1 MNYPIW
7 ELPAAGLLIAAVAI
21 IHVFISHFAVGGGL
35 FLVLA
40 ERKARRE
47 EDPAF
52 LAYLQRHS
60 RFFAVLTLVVGA
72 VTGVGI
78 WFTIALVSP
87 TATSSLINTFVW
99 GWAIEWTFFAIEICA
114 AMIYY
119 YGWDRLSART
129 HEIVGWIYFWAAWL
143 SLVIIN
149 GILAYMLTP
158 GTWVLTRDFWDG
170 FLNPTYVS
178 SVVARTLV
186 AVALAGLYA
195 LWTVSASQDEALKE
209 KVSYYA
215 TSRWI
220 LPAAVLTP
228 LTLVWYLFAAAS
240 AGVPVASILGAP
252 GRGPMAILGA
262 GLIGSAPS
270 GYPMAL
276 RGLQASLIASI
287 LIVVLTLT
295 IMTRYRRNFGHLA
308 ATTLLLLG
316 FVAFGGAEF
325 VREDLRKP
333 YVIGRYMF
341 VNGIR
346 LPALDGVPQPPADA
360 AWQAEDPF
368 AIDALQATGVLAAAK
383 WDAAPAGFDSH
394 TGVISGS
401 AEGGGAD
408 LTAQDRIDIEV
419 AAGHEVFK
427 LECFTCHTVA
437 GHLGIRPLVE
447 GLSPTA
453 IEGTLDRLARPVDS
467 EGSLTTWDDP
477 EFRLESWRER
487 RMPPFVG
494 TDAERRALAIYLAS
508 VGGADLVAAARL
520 GEGAEYFESECVFCH
535 GPEEDWPLAD
545 LLQGGTR
552 STEDFYEILGRLPEV
567 NDLMI
572 DFEGSEEQR
581 QAVAEFLL
589 SLQSSGG
596 EQ

>member
-1 MNYPIW
+1 MNFPIW

-47 EDPAF
+47 NDTAF
-52 LAYLQRHS
+52 LNYLKRHS
-60 RFFAVLTLVVGA
+60 RFFAVLTLVLGA

-114 AMIYY
+114 AMVYY

-129 HEIVGWIYFWAAWL
+129 HVMVGWIYFWAAWL
-143 SLVIIN
+143 SLVVIN

-158 GTWVLTRDFWDG
+158 GAWIETRRFWDG
-170 FLNPTYVS
+170 FLNPTYFS

-186 AVALAGLYA
+186 AVGLAGLYA
-195 LWTVSASQDEALKE
+195 IWTVSVSSDENLKE
-209 KVSYYA
+209 KVSRYA
-215 TSRWI
+215 ATRWI
-220 LPAAVLTP
+220 LPAALLMP

-240 AGVPVASILGAP
+240 AGVPVASVFGAQGQGVWGILRTAVV
-252 GRGPMAILGA
+252 
-262 GLIGSAPS
+262 GSAQS
-270 GYPMAL
+270 GYPMAQ
-276 RGLQASLIASI
+276 RGLQASLIASV
-287 LIVVLTLT
+287 LLVVITVTVLA
-295 IMTRYRRNFGHLA
+295 RQRRGFGHLA
-308 ATTLLLLG
+308 AAVLMLLG
-316 FVAFGGAEF
+316 FVAFGGGEF

-346 LPALDGVPQPPADA
+346 LPALEGVPQPPAEA

-368 AIDALQATGVLAAAK
+368 AIDALQAGGVLTAAK
-383 WDAAPAGFDSH
+383 WDNSPAEFDSLE
-394 TGVISGS
+394 GVVVAADGGT
-401 AEGGGAD
+401 EGVSTED
-408 LTAQDRIDIEV
+408 LLEIEV
-419 AAGHEVFK
+419 MAGQEVFK
-427 LECFTCHTVA
+427 LECFTCHTIA

-453 IEGTLDRLARPVDS
+453 IEGTLDRLARPVDN
-467 EGSLTTWDDP
+467 EGNLTTWDDP
-477 EFRLESWRER
+477 EFRLESWRDR

-494 TDAERRALAIYLAS
+494 TDAERRALAMYLAS
-508 VGGADLVAAARL
+508 VGGADLAAAARL
-520 GEGAEYFESECVFCH
+520 GMGAEYFESECVFCH
-535 GPEEDWPLAD
+535 GAGEDWPLTD

-552 STEDFYEILGRLPEV
+552 TVDELYEMLGRLPEV

-572 DFEGSEEQR
+572 EFEGSEEQR
-581 QAVAEFLL
+581 QAVAELLL
-589 SLQSSGG
+589 SMQSSGG

>member
-1 MNYPIW
+1 MNFPIW

-47 EDPAF
+47 KDTAF
-52 LAYLQRHS
+52 LDYLKRHS
-60 RFFAVLTLVVGA
+60 RFFAVLTLVMGA
-72 VTGVGI
+72 VTGVAI

-99 GWAIEWTFFAIEICA
+99 GWAIEWTFFAVEICA
-114 AMIYY
+114 AMVYY

-158 GTWVLTRDFWDG
+158 GAWIETRQFWDG
-170 FLNPTYVS
+170 FLNPTYFS

-186 AVALAGLYA
+186 AVGLAGLYA
-195 LWTVSASQDEALKE
+195 LWTVSVSGDQGLKE
-209 KVSYYA
+209 KVSHYA
-215 TSRWI
+215 ATRWI

-228 LTLVWYLFAAAS
+228 LTLIWYLYAAAS
-240 AGVPVASILGAP
+240 AGVPVAGVLGAQ
-252 GRGPMAILGA
+252 GQGVGA
-262 GLIGSAPS
+262 LLRTALVGSAES
-270 GYPMAL
+270 GYPLAQ
-276 RGLQASLIASI
+276 RGLQASLFASV
-287 LIVVLTLT
+287 LLVVITLT
-295 IMTRYRRNFGHLA
+295 ILTRTRGGFGHLTA
-308 ATTLLLLG
+308 AVLMVLG
-316 FVAFGGAEF
+316 FVAFGGGEF
-325 VREDLRKP
+325 VREDMRKP

-346 LPALDGVPQPPADA
+346 LPALEGVPQPPAEA
-360 AWQAEDPF
+360 AWQADDPF
-368 AIDALQATGVLAAAK
+368 SIDTLQATGVLTAAK
-383 WDAAPAGFDSH
+383 WDNSPAEFDSIE
-394 TGVISGS
+394 GVVSS
-401 AEGGGAD
+401 AEGSGESVSTED
-408 LTAQDRIDIEV
+408 LLAIEV

-427 LECFTCHTVA
+427 LECFTCHTIG

-467 EGSLTTWDDP
+467 EGNLTTWDDP
-477 EFRLESWRER
+477 EFRLDSWRQR

-494 TDAERRALAIYLAS
+494 TDAERRALAMYLAS
-508 VGGADLVAAARL
+508 VGGADLAAAARL
-520 GEGAEYFESECVFCH
+520 GVGAEYFESECVFCH
-535 GPEEDWPLAD
+535 GPGEDWPLSD
-545 LLQGGTR
+545 LLQGGSRTAD
-552 STEDFYEILGRLPEV
+552 DFYEILGRLPEV

-581 QAVAEFLL
+581 RAVAELLL
-589 SLQSSGG
+589 SMQSSGG
-596 EQ
+596 ER

>member
-1 MNYPIW
+1 MNFPIW

-47 EDPAF
+47 KDTAF
-52 LAYLQRHS
+52 LDYLKRHS
-60 RFFAVLTLVVGA
+60 RFFAVLTLVMGA

-99 GWAIEWTFFAIEICA
+99 GWAIEWTFFVIEICA
-114 AMIYY
+114 AMVYY

-143 SLVIIN
+143 SLAIIN

-158 GTWVLTRDFWDG
+158 GAWIETRRFWDG
-170 FLNPTYVS
+170 FFNPTYFS

-186 AVALAGLYA
+186 AVGLAGLYA
-195 LWTVSASQDEALKE
+195 LWTVSVSSDENLKE
-209 KVSYYA
+209 KVSRYA
-215 TSRWI
+215 ASRWI

-228 LTLVWYLFAAAS
+228 LTLIWYLYAAAS
-240 AGVPVASILGAP
+240 AGVPVAGILGAQ
-252 GRGPMAILGA
+252 GGGIGAILRTA
-262 GLIGSAPS
+262 LVGSAES
-270 GYPMAL
+270 GYPLAQ
-276 RGLQASLIASI
+276 RGLQASLFASV
-287 LIVVLTLT
+287 LVVVITLT
-295 IMTRYRRNFGHLA
+295 ILTRYRRNFGHLTA
-308 ATTLLLLG
+308 AALMMLG

-325 VREDLRKP
+325 VREDMRKP

-346 LPALDGVPQPPADA
+346 LPALEGVPQPPAEA

-368 AIDALQATGVLAAAK
+368 EIGALQANGVLTAAK
-383 WDAAPAGFDSH
+383 WDNTPAEFDSIE
-394 TGVISGS
+394 GVVLAAGSGE
-401 AEGGGAD
+401 EGVSTED
-408 LTAQDRIDIEV
+408 LLAIEV
-419 AAGHEVFK
+419 AAGREVFK
-427 LECFTCHTVA
+427 LECFICHTID

-467 EGSLTTWDDP
+467 AGNLTTWDDP
-477 EFRLESWRER
+477 DFRLDSWRQR

-494 TDAERRALAIYLAS
+494 TDAERRALAMYLAS
-508 VGGADLVAAARL
+508 VGGADLAAAARL
-520 GEGAEYFESECVFCH
+520 GVGAGYFESECVFCH
-535 GPEEDWPLAD
+535 GPGEDWPLTD
-545 LLQGGTR
+545 LLQGGSRTVD
-552 STEDFYEILGRLPEV
+552 ELYEILGRLPEV

-581 QAVAEFLL
+581 QAVAELLL
-589 SLQSSGG
+589 SMQSSGG

>member
-1 MNYPIW
+1 MNFPIW

-47 EDPAF
+47 KDTTF
-52 LAYLQRHS
+52 LDYLKRHS

-72 VTGVGI
+72 VTGVAI
-78 WFTIALVSP
+78 WFTIGLVSP

-99 GWAIEWTFFAIEICA
+99 GWAIEWTFFVIEICA
-114 AMIYY
+114 AMVYY

-158 GTWVLTRDFWDG
+158 GAWIETRRFWDG
-170 FLNPTYVS
+170 FLNPTYFS

-186 AVALAGLYA
+186 AVGLAGLYA
-195 LWTVSASQDEALKE
+195 LWTVSVSSDENLKE
-209 KVSYYA
+209 KVSRYA
-215 TSRWI
+215 ASRWI

-228 LTLVWYLFAAAS
+228 LTLIWYLFAAAS
-240 AGVPVASILGAP
+240 AGVPVAGILGAQ
-252 GRGPMAILGA
+252 GGGIGAILRTA
-262 GLIGSAPS
+262 LVGSAES
-270 GYPMAL
+270 GYPLAQ
-276 RGLQASLIASI
+276 RGLQASLFASV
-287 LIVVLTLT
+287 LVVVITLT
-295 IMTRYRRNFGHLA
+295 ILTRYRRNFGHLTA
-308 ATTLLLLG
+308 AVLMMLG
-316 FVAFGGAEF
+316 FVTFGGAEF
-325 VREDLRKP
+325 VREDMRKP

-346 LPALDGVPQPPADA
+346 LPALEGVPKPPAEA

-368 AIDALQATGVLAAAK
+368 AIGVLQANGVLTAAK
-383 WDAAPAGFDSH
+383 WDNTPAEFDPIEGVVLAADGSDE
-394 TGVISGS
+394 GVST
-401 AEGGGAD
+401 ED
-408 LTAQDRIDIEV
+408 LLAIEV

-427 LECFTCHTVA
+427 LECFTCHTID

-453 IEGTLDRLARPVDS
+453 IEGTLERLARPVDS
-467 EGSLTTWDDP
+467 EGNLTTWDDP
-477 EFRLESWRER
+477 DFRLDSWRQR

-494 TDAERRALAIYLAS
+494 TDAERRALAMYLAS
-508 VGGADLVAAARL
+508 VGGADLAAAARL
-520 GEGAEYFESECVFCH
+520 GVGAEYFESECVFCH
-535 GPEEDWPLAD
+535 GPGEDWPLTD
-545 LLQGGTR
+545 LLQGGSRTVD
-552 STEDFYEILGRLPEV
+552 EFYEILGRLPEV

-581 QAVAEFLL
+581 QAVAELL
-589 SLQSSGG
+589 LNMQSSGG

>member
-1 MNYPIW
+1 MNFPIW

-47 EDPAF
+47 NDSAF
-52 LAYLQRHS
+52 LDYLKRHS
-60 RFFAVLTLVVGA
+60 RFFAVLTLVLGA
-72 VTGVGI
+72 VTGVAI

-99 GWAIEWTFFAIEICA
+99 GWAIEWTFFAIEISA
-114 AMIYY
+114 AMVYY

-129 HEIVGWIYFWAAWL
+129 HVIVGWIYFWAAWL

-158 GTWVLTRDFWDG
+158 GDWIETRQFWDG
-170 FLNPTYVS
+170 FLNPTYFS
-178 SVVARTLV
+178 SVAARTLV
-186 AVALAGLYA
+186 AVGLAGLYA
-195 LWTVSASQDEALKE
+195 LWTVSTYSDESLKE
-209 KVSYYA
+209 KVSHYA
-215 TSRWI
+215 TTRWI
-220 LPAAVLTP
+220 LPAAMLAP

-240 AGVPVASILGAP
+240 AGVPVAGTLGAQ
-252 GRGPMAILGA
+252 GQGVGA
-262 GLIGSAPS
+262 LIRTALVGSAES
-270 GYPMAL
+270 GYPLAQ
-276 RGLQASLIASI
+276 RGLQASLFASVLLVVITLMI
-287 LIVVLTLT
+287 L
-295 IMTRYRRNFGHLA
+295 TRYRRSFGHLS
-308 ATTLLLLG
+308 ATALMVLG
-316 FVAFGGAEF
+316 FVAFGGGEF

-346 LPALDGVPQPPADA
+346 LPALEGVPQPPAEA

-368 AIDALQATGVLAAAK
+368 AIDTLQADGVLTAAK
-383 WDAAPAGFDSH
+383 WDNSPAEFDSVE
-394 TGVISGS
+394 GVVVAADGSGNAAS
-401 AEGGGAD
+401 AED
-408 LTAQDRIDIEV
+408 LLAIEV
-419 AAGHEVFK
+419 VAGHEVFK
-427 LECFTCHTVA
+427 LECFTCHTIG

-467 EGSLTTWDDP
+467 DGNLTTWDDP
-477 EFRLESWRER
+477 DFRLDSWRQR

-494 TDAERRALAIYLAS
+494 TVAERRALAMYLAS
-508 VGGADLVAAARL
+508 VGGADLAAAARL
-520 GEGAEYFESECVFCH
+520 GVGAEYFEAECVFCH
-535 GPEEDWPLAD
+535 GPDEDWPLLD

-552 STEDFYEILGRLPEV
+552 TADEFYEILGRLPEV
-567 NDLMI
+567 SDLMI

-581 QAVAEFLL
+581 RAVAELLL
-589 SLQSSGG
+589 SMQSSGG
-596 EQ
+596 GQ

>member
-1 MNYPIW
+1 MNFPIW

-47 EDPAF
+47 KDTAF
-52 LAYLQRHS
+52 LDYLKRHS
-60 RFFAVLTLVVGA
+60 RFFAVLTLVMGA
-72 VTGVGI
+72 VTGVAI

-99 GWAIEWTFFAIEICA
+99 GWAIEWTFFAVEICA
-114 AMIYY
+114 AMVYY

-158 GTWVLTRDFWDG
+158 GAWIETRQFWDG
-170 FLNPTYVS
+170 FLNPTYFS

-186 AVALAGLYA
+186 AVGLAGLYA
-195 LWTVSASQDEALKE
+195 LWTVSVSGDQGLKE
-209 KVSYYA
+209 KVSHYA
-215 TSRWI
+215 ATRWI

-228 LTLVWYLFAAAS
+228 LTLIWYLYAAAS
-240 AGVPVASILGAP
+240 AGVPVAGVLGAQ
-252 GRGPMAILGA
+252 GQGVGA
-262 GLIGSAPS
+262 LLRTALVGSAES
-270 GYPMAL
+270 GYPLAQ
-276 RGLQASLIASI
+276 RGLQASLFASV
-287 LIVVLTLT
+287 LLVVITLT
-295 IMTRYRRNFGHLA
+295 ILTRTRGGFGHLTA
-308 ATTLLLLG
+308 AVLMVLG
-316 FVAFGGAEF
+316 FVAFGGGEF
-325 VREDLRKP
+325 VREDMRKP

-346 LPALDGVPQPPADA
+346 LPALEGVPQPPAEA
-360 AWQAEDPF
+360 AWQADDPF
-368 AIDALQATGVLAAAK
+368 SIDTLQATGVLTAAK
-383 WDAAPAGFDSH
+383 WDNSPVEFDSIE
-394 TGVISGS
+394 GVVSS
-401 AEGGGAD
+401 AEGSGESVSTED
-408 LTAQDRIDIEV
+408 LLAIEV

-427 LECFTCHTVA
+427 LECFTCHTIG

-467 EGSLTTWDDP
+467 EGNLTTWDDP
-477 EFRLESWRER
+477 EFRLDSWRQR

-494 TDAERRALAIYLAS
+494 TDAERRALAMYLAS
-508 VGGADLVAAARL
+508 VGGADLAAAARL
-520 GEGAEYFESECVFCH
+520 GVGAEYFESECVFCH
-535 GPEEDWPLAD
+535 GPGEDWPLSD
-545 LLQGGTR
+545 LLQGGSRTAD
-552 STEDFYEILGRLPEV
+552 DFYEILGRLPEV

-581 QAVAEFLL
+581 RAVAELLL
-589 SLQSSGG
+589 SMQSSGG
-596 EQ
+596 ER